1 MSRRRFGVA
10 ALALGLVVGTTACSS
25 SDSTPT
31 KPTTQLDVLSWWTS
45 GSESAAIKVLFDAY
59 TAAFPGVT
67 VENGAVAGGAG
78 SNVQVVLA
86 ERLRKGDPPDVW
98 QTFAGASVKE
108 YVKRGLVRDVS
119 SVYAADGLAGQ
130 FPAAILD
137 AVTVDGKQY
146 GVPTG
151 SHRSNMLWFNLAA
164 LKKAGIT
171 TPGDGYTTAAWIADL
186 EKAKKAGVTPLCLG
200 GETFASAELFED
212 ILLAEVGPD
221 GWASIIADKFDWSG
235 DKAKAALKTLGQA
248 LDQADPASGGMTW
261 DAATKKLA
269 TGGCA
274 FEAFNDSA
282 YGELVNAGAADGTD
296 FGGVPFPGTT
306 GSYVAVV
313 DTFVAGKGATNGA
326 NALDFLKVIGT
337 AQTELDFNK
346 VKGSV
351 PLRSDVPLTSLPAY
365 EQSAAKSLRS
375 DKLLLSIVH
384 GSAMSPA
391 FQQGFY
397 DAVKAFVTGR
407 DAKAF
412 ASTLAEA
419 VNQNS
424 QVNNH

>member
-1 MSRRRFGVA
+1 MRTRPLA
-10 ALALGLVVGTTACSS
+10 PLALALGLTVSACSK

-31 KPTTQLDVLSWWTS
+31 TPTKQLDVMSWWTS
-45 GSESAAIKVLFDAY
+45 GSESAALTVLFDAY
-59 TAAFPGVT
+59 GAAFPGVK
-67 VENGAVAGGAG
+67 VQNGAVAGGGG

-98 QTFAGASVKE
+98 QTFAGASLKE
-108 YVKRGLVRDVS
+108 YVRRGLIRDVS
-119 SVYAADGLAGQ
+119 SVYAADGLANQ
-130 FPAAILD
+130 LPAQILD

-151 SHRSNMLWFNLAA
+151 AHRSNMLWFNSAA
-164 LKKAGIT
+164 LTKAGIA
-171 TPGDGYTTAAWIADL
+171 TPGDGYTTAEWVADL
-186 EKAKKAGVTPLCLG
+186 GKAKKAGVTPLCMG
-200 GETFASAELFED
+200 GEAFASAELFED
-212 ILLAEVGPD
+212 ILLSQVGPD
-221 GWASIIADKFDWSG
+221 GWTSIGDDKFDWSG
-235 DKAKAALKTLGQA
+235 DKAKAALKTFGQA
-248 LDQADPASGGMTW
+248 LDQADAASGGMTW

-269 TGGCA
+269 KGDCA

-282 YGELVNAGAADGTD
+282 YGELVNAGAKEGTD
-296 FGGVPFPGTT
+296 FGGVAFPGTT

-313 DTFVAGKGATNGA
+313 DTFVAGKGAANGA

-337 AQTELDFNK
+337 AQTELGFNK
-346 VKGSV
+346 IKGSV
-351 PLRSDVPLTSLPAY
+351 PLRSDVPVTSLTTY
-365 EQSAAKSLRS
+365 EQSAAKSLRE

-397 DAVKAFVTGR
+397 DAVSAYVKGR

-419 VNQNS
+419 VNQGA